1 MPTRK
6 VLSSIAGL
14 ATIALAASMVPGNT
28 ATAAPVAKPGKVD
41 LLSTSD
47 GPTRAPGLTGDRS
60 RSVAID
66 ESGLDA
72 ARAGDRLAI
81 DLFGGE
87 SVTAVVDAQRTVD
100 GVTSWTGS
108 LAGEG
113 GTFAAV
119 DVDGYR
125 HITISSAER
134 GTYEVTS
141 TKAGDYVLTEV
152 PAFAG
157 EGKDAILPD
166 EAGADHADHADHA
179 APRRQA
185 PAAGGDAAS
194 AEAPDTAEDAASTID
209 VAIVYPA
216 SLVAE
221 LGDGPMR
228 AQFALGITQT
238 NQAFAA
244 SGIPTQVRLVGTR
257 QLAQPQL
264 ASTQSS
270 LYALQ
275 NPSDGQYDEVAG
287 FREEVHADLV
297 SMWHSNYPGS
307 ISCGIGYIGSGDAKN
322 DPNYA
327 FTALYGPSCA
337 TGNMTFAHELG
348 HNLSADH
355 DAGASSP
362 PSSRGKAY
370 ARGYVDLAARTY
382 TVMAYPSACDAAGV
396 SCTRA
401 AVYSGP
407 GVLWNGIPQGNPAI
421 DNTRAINE
429 QIGLAANYR
438 QSQIYP
444 GTVAITGSAR
454 YKGTAVATPAGWTPA
469 VSFSYQWYVDGVAVP
484 GAVGATY
491 TPGASLIGH
500 ALSVG
505 VVGSA
510 PFYSSV
516 GLGSAPVAIGKATFK
531 TKRPKLKGVPR
542 AGRVLTVKLKGW
554 KPKPGKKGVKVRY
567 QWMRNGKKI
576 KGAKKA
582 SYRLGRKD
590 RGKKVS
596 VVVKV
601 KKKNYDT
608 AKKSSKKVKVR
619 R

>member
-6 VLSSIAGL
+6 VLSTIAGL
-14 ATIALAASMVPGNT
+14 ATFALAASMVPGTT

-41 LLSTSD
+41 LLSASD
-47 GPTRAPGLTGDRS
+47 GATTAPGLTGDRS

-81 DLFGGE
+81 DLFDGE
-87 SVTAVVDAQRTVD
+87 SVTAVVDAQSTVD

-113 GTFAAV
+113 GSFTAV

-125 HITISSAER
+125 HITISSAEQ

-141 TKAGDYVLTEV
+141 TKGGDYVLTQ
-152 PAFAG
+152 AG
-157 EGKDAILPD
+157 EFDGEGEDAIVPD
-166 EAGADHADHADHA
+166 ADHADHADGA
-179 APRRQA
+179 TPRRQA
-185 PAAGGDAAS
+185 PTAGGDATGA
-194 AEAPDTAEDAASTID
+194 DAASTID

-221 LGDGPMR
+221 LGAGPMQ

-244 SGIPTQVRLVGTR
+244 SGIPTQVRLIGTR

-264 ASTQSS
+264 SNLDLS
-270 LYALQ
+270 LSALQ
-275 NPSDGQYDEVAG
+275 KPSDGLFDEVAG

-297 SMWHSNYPGS
+297 SMWLSNYPAGT
-307 ISCGIGYIGSGDAKN
+307 SCGLGYIGSGAGSAD
-322 DPNYA
+322 YA
-327 FTALYGPSCA
+327 FTALYGPSCS

-355 DAGASSP
+355 DSGASSA
-362 PSSRGKAY
+362 PSARSKPY
-370 ARGYVDLAARTY
+370 ARGYVDLTAGTY
-382 TVMAYPSACDAAGV
+382 SVMAYPTACQAAGV

-401 AVYSGP
+401 AAFSGP
-407 GVLWNGIPQGNPAI
+407 NVLWNGRPQGTAAI

-444 GTVAITGSAR
+444 GAVAITGSAR
-454 YKGTAVATPAGWTPA
+454 YKGTAVATPTDWAPA
-469 VSFSYQWYVDGVAVP
+469 VSYSYQWYVDGAPVP

-491 TPGASLIGH
+491 TPGPSQIGH
-500 ALSVG
+500 ALSVA
-505 VVGSA
+505 VTGSA
-510 PFYSSV
+510 PYYTPASV
-516 GLGSAPVAIGKATFK
+516 GTAAVAIGKATFK

-542 AGRVLTVKLKGW
+542 AGRVLSVKLKGW

-567 QWMRNGKKI
+567 QWMRNGKNI

-582 SYRLGRKD
+582 TYRLGRKD

-601 KKKNYDT
+601 KKKYYDT
-608 AKKSSKKVKVR
+608 AKKSSKKIKVR